1 MRPTLYHLGHED
13 NCEVRPKNW
22 VYITNGKWGESLT
35 PPFPLPGWRDF
46 KNFSCAAY
54 LNHKVYGKNVKS
66 TVLIFHRVR
75 GVSNCPDHSV
85 KIFYIKTTLFTSKK
99 TEQPSR
105 QVYFDRNSQ
114 QWSVIL

>member
-1 MRPTLYHLGHED
+1 MGGIFD
-13 NCEVRPKNW
+13 
-22 VYITNGKWGESLT
+22 

-75 GVSNCPDHSV
+75 GVHNCPDHSV
-85 KIFYIKTTLFTSKK
+85 KFLKIIQKVFDVAFTDVFWKVPEK
-99 TEQPSR
+99 
-105 QVYFDRNSQ
+105 
-114 QWSVIL
+114 